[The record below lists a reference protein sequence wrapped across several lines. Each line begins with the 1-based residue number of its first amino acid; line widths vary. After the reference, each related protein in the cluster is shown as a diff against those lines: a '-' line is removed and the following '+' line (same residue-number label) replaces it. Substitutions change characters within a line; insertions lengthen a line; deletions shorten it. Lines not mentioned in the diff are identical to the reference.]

1 MIYFALW
8 VGVKYA
14 YTSIYRYGKQVSHG
28 LSCEC
33 NNVVL
38 ADQMP
43 STLLKVKDFRRSK
56 EDNSLEVCD
65 WNEYA
70 ILIFMKQMWP
80 QTSEFANFVET
91 CGEKVFLEHWKD
103 WKDFVPKKFF
113 QSLML
118 LIVIYESFPTKS
130 PGNGTFTVRKLI
142 YLKNTKSLWNWRR
155 PIF

>member
-1 MIYFALW
+1 M
-8 VGVKYA
+8 
-14 YTSIYRYGKQVSHG
+14 
-28 LSCEC
+28 
-33 NNVVL
+33 VL

-103 WKDFVPKKFF
+103 WKDSVPKKFF

-130 PGNGTFTVRKLI
+130 PGSGTFTVRKLI

-155 PIF
+155 PIFLRRRNPKGVCC